1 MRRRT
6 YADLHSGTDAGA
18 RIVAGVLTGSQDAAT
33 LGARRPPHH
42 LLPGVASL
50 PACSAVDQ
58 VEPPVVDG
66 RAGGRVGPW

>member
-33 LGARRPPHH
+33 LGAVRHPH
-42 LLPGVASL
+42 LLPGVASIPGL
-50 PACSAVDQ
+50 LS
-58 VEPPVVDG
+58 
-66 RAGGRVGPW
+66 R

>member
-6 YADLHSGTDAGA
+6 YADLHSGTDAGT

-33 LGARRPPHH
+33 PTSCRAWR
-42 LLPGVASL
+42 AS

-66 RAGGRVGPW
+66 RAGGRDGPW